1 MHHKRLIVVTLAI
14 AALAVAPTLAGAQS
28 VTARPAAITATH
40 AASVSAVP
48 KFIFHAGLA
57 FGAFHHFIYLPFKAG
72 KFTSGSFLS
81 KLKNYVEA
89 GAAAL
94 FVYHETKLAL
104 QDAQQNKVLKLVVA
118 PLTAV
123 VAVLNTIVSK
133 VKAHNL
139 DAATITTAQ
148 SDVTTIEA
156 QAKRSGSSV
165 SEAVPCQSFRQASR
179 PTWREPLGAGTVFSM
194 MQSSA
199 MSSAKLAGSCSRN
212 AALNRLMTSAV
223 FSD

>member
-1 MHHKRLIVVTLAI
+1 MRHRRLIVVTLAVT
-14 AALAVAPTLAGAQS
+14 ALAVAPTLAGAQS
-28 VTARPAAITATH
+28 VSARPAAITATH

-72 KFTSGSFLS
+72 KFTSGGFLS

-104 QDAQQNKVLKLVVA
+104 QDAQQSKLLKVVVA

-123 VAVLNTIVSK
+123 VSLFTTIVSK
-133 VKAHNL
+133 VKGHNL
-139 DAATITTAQ
+139 DPATISSAQ
-148 SDVTTIEA
+148 SAVTSIES
-156 QAKRSGSSV
+156 QAKQSGSSV
-165 SEAVPCQSFRQASR
+165 SEAIP
-179 PTWREPLGAGTVFSM
+179 
-194 MQSSA
+194 
-199 MSSAKLAGSCSRN
+199 SAKQLLTGS
-212 AALNRLMTSAV
+212 A
-223 FSD
+223 

>member
-1 MHHKRLIVVTLAI
+1 MRHTRLIVITLA
-14 AALAVAPTLAGAQS
+14 AATLAVAPTLAGART
-28 VTARPAAITATH
+28 VPVRPAAITATH
-40 AASVSAVP
+40 AASVLAVP
-48 KFIFHAGLA
+48 KFAFHAGLA

-104 QDAQQNKVLKLVVA
+104 QDAQQNKVLKVVVS

-123 VAVLNTIVSK
+123 VALFNTIVSK
-133 VKAHNL
+133 VKGHSL
-139 DAATITTAQ
+139 DAATIA
-148 SDVTTIEA
+148 SAEGAVATIEN

-165 SEAVPCQSFRQASR
+165 SEVVP
-179 PTWREPLGAGTVFSM
+179 
-194 MQSSA
+194 
-199 MSSAKLAGSCSRN
+199 SAKQLLAGS
-212 AALNRLMTSAV
+212 A
-223 FSD
+223 

>member
-1 MHHKRLIVVTLAI
+1 MRHKRLIVVTLAV
-14 AALAVAPTLAGAQS
+14 AALAVAPTLAGAQG
-28 VTARPAAITATH
+28 VAPRPAPITATH

-104 QDAQQNKVLKLVVA
+104 QDAQQNKALKLVVA
-118 PLTAV
+118 PLTAA
-123 VAVLNTIVSK
+123 VALFNTIVAK
-133 VKAHNL
+133 VKAHKL
-139 DAATITTAQ
+139 DAATVASAQ
-148 SDVTTIEA
+148 SGVTAIED
-156 QAKRSGSSV
+156 QAKGSGSSV
-165 SEAVPCQSFRQASR
+165 SEAVP
-179 PTWREPLGAGTVFSM
+179 
-194 MQSSA
+194 
-199 MSSAKLAGSCSRN
+199 SAKQILAGS
-212 AALNRLMTSAV
+212 A
-223 FSD
+223 

>member
-1 MHHKRLIVVTLAI
+1 MRHKRLIVLTLAV
-14 AALAVAPTLAGAQS
+14 AALAVAPTLAGAQNVS
-28 VTARPAAITATH
+28 VRPAAITATH
-40 AASVSAVP
+40 AASVLAVP
-48 KFIFHAGLA
+48 KFVFHAGLA

-94 FVYHETKLAL
+94 FIYHETKLAL

-123 VAVLNTIVSK
+123 VSLFNTLVSK
-133 VKAHNL
+133 VKGHNL
-139 DAATITTAQ
+139 DAATITSAEGA
-148 SDVTTIEA
+148 VTTIEN

-165 SEAVPCQSFRQASR
+165 SEVVP
-179 PTWREPLGAGTVFSM
+179 
-194 MQSSA
+194 
-199 MSSAKLAGSCSRN
+199 SAKQLLTGS
-212 AALNRLMTSAV
+212 A
-223 FSD
+223 

>member
-1 MHHKRLIVVTLAI
+1 MHHKRLIVVTLAV

-28 VTARPAAITATH
+28 VTATPAAITATH
-40 AASVSAVP
+40 AASLSAVP
-48 KFIFHAGLA
+48 KFVFHAGLA
-57 FGAFHHFIYLPFKAG
+57 LGAFHHFIYLPFKAG
-72 KFTSGSFLS
+72 KFTSGSFFS

-104 QDAQQNKVLKLVVA
+104 QDAQQNKLLKLVVA
-118 PLTAV
+118 PLTAA
-123 VAVLNTIVSK
+123 VAVFNAIVSK

-148 SDVTTIEA
+148 SAVTTIED

-165 SEAVPCQSFRQASR
+165 SEAVP
-179 PTWREPLGAGTVFSM
+179 
-194 MQSSA
+194 
-199 MSSAKLAGSCSRN
+199 SAKQILAGS
-212 AALNRLMTSAV
+212 A
-223 FSD
+223 

>member
-1 MHHKRLIVVTLAI
+1 MRDKRLIVVILAV
-14 AALAVAPTLAGAQS
+14 AALAVAPTFAGARS

-40 AASVSAVP
+40 AASVTAVP
-48 KFIFHAGLA
+48 KFVFHAGLA

-123 VAVLNTIVSK
+123 VAVFNTIVSN
-133 VKAHNL
+133 VKAHKL
-139 DAATITTAQ
+139 DAATVASAQ
-148 SDVTTIEA
+148 SDVTTIEG
-156 QAKRSGSSV
+156 QAKGSGSSV
-165 SEAVPCQSFRQASR
+165 TEAVP
-179 PTWREPLGAGTVFSM
+179 
-194 MQSSA
+194 
-199 MSSAKLAGSCSRN
+199 SAKQILAGF
-212 AALNRLMTSAV
+212 A
-223 FSD
+223 